1 MEITMDTNP
10 SLSLPPQPYPP
21 SPHAQPPESRK
32 RSIHDLADASH
43 SQEDSRTSTHYT
55 AETENQENTAPALT
69 DSDAH
74 AQELQSAPVMSKPTN
89 PTTETHTD
97 TPMADTASKDTTT
110 TLAESTLN
118 TVPDGAAGPAAKK
131 RKLSPASREAKQQEK
146 EAKEKARQEERVKK
160 EEERRAREEEKRKK
174 EAEREEEK
182 KKREAEREE
191 KRKAREEEKAA
202 KEEEKRKKEAAKEEE
217 RRKKEEDRLKKERAQ
232 PKLNAFF
239 AKPKVPVQ
247 PSSVGVNASPKKV
260 VEGVAGQSLQETK
273 AVSDY
278 EREFPEFFLQSH
290 TRVAPPHRF
299 ERDAEAL
306 RHMRDKLDAFL
317 RSDAPGEAPSFRPS
331 ELFKLMPYKRRRG
344 QLPASVKEILLRM
357 QNLSDQGTSDAVQ
370 KQQKLLGSVTMKSL
384 RFGEDVRPPYQGTFT
399 RRLPASSAHKMMRNP
414 FHRGLPETNY
424 DYDSEAE
431 WEEPEEGEDLDS
443 EEEEEGSEDG
453 EDDMDGFLD
462 DEDDQLAGK
471 RRPIV
476 GDLEPICT
484 GIRWQ
489 DHRLDPELSAYK
501 IETISDAVTFPI
513 DPFSTV
519 YWQKPKAVDPAQA
532 TSAGR
537 GPLDTFMGTQTSAG
551 GPTQDG
557 AALAVVVPTKAKRM
571 FPPDQLEEFKQVV
584 NGSDLTKTGLIEI
597 LKKRFPKVSKEVLK
611 DTLNSLATRVG
622 QKEVEKK
629 WVCK

>member
-1 MEITMDTNP
+1 MDTNP

-21 SPHAQPPESRK
+21 SPHAQPPSESRK
-32 RSIHDLADASH
+32 RSIHDLTDASH
-43 SQEDSRTSTHYT
+43 QEDGRPSPHYT
-55 AETENQENTAPALT
+55 AETENQENTAPAVT
-69 DSDAH
+69 PGDAD
-74 AQELQSAPVMSKPTN
+74 APEPLATSMISKPTN
-89 PTTETHTD
+89 PNTD
-97 TPMADTASKDTTT
+97 TNTPMADPASKETTV

-118 TVPDGAAGPAAKK
+118 TVPVGAAGPAAKK

-146 EAKEKARQEERVKK
+146 EAKEKARLEERAKK
-160 EEERRAREEEKRKK
+160 EEERRAREEEKRKR

-182 KKREAEREE
+182 KKREE

-247 PSSVGVNASPKKV
+247 ASSAGVNASPKKSA
-260 VEGVAGQSLQETK
+260 EGASGQSLQEAK

-317 RSDAPGEAPSFRPS
+317 RSADAQGEAPSFRPS

-370 KQQKLLGSVTMKSL
+370 KQQKLLRDVTMKSL
-384 RFGEDVRPPYQGTFT
+384 KFGEDVRPPYQGTYT

-471 RRPIV
+471 RGPIV

-489 DHRLDPELSAYK
+489 EHGVDPELSVYK

-519 YWQKPKAVDPAQA
+519 YWQKPKAADPVQGA
-532 TSAGR
+532 SAGR
-537 GPLDTFMGTQTSAG
+537 GPLDTFMGTPTSAG
-551 GPTQDG
+551 ASTQDG
-557 AALAVVVPTKAKRM
+557 AALAVVVPTKAKRT